1 MLGRP
6 LRPDGGVKMTLMDVL
21 KREMYTEAE
30 AARLLRMPG
39 GTLHYWLEGGS
50 RARRVYAPIL
60 REQATGS
67 RFVTWGEFVE
77 AGLLRQYRKN
87 LKVPMTEMRAFIEG
101 LRERF
106 GVPYPL
112 AHFKPLTSGQDL
124 VMQAQEI
131 AGLAPEFQLV
141 AEVKN
146 QYVLLPA
153 ADSFLRRVEY
163 KDDVAVQWRPQE
175 DLRVVFDPRHRF
187 GAPTINGVSTHA
199 LWEAVDSGE
208 DEQALA
214 DLYQLSVSDV
224 RQAIAYEIASQ
235 AA

>member
-1 MLGRP
+1 MN
-6 LRPDGGVKMTLMDVL
+6 LMDVL
-21 KREMYTEAE
+21 DREMYTEAE

-39 GTLHYWLEGGS
+39 GTLRYWLEGGT
-50 RARRVYAPIL
+50 RGRRTYAPIL

-77 AGLLRQYRKN
+77 AGLLRQYRKD
-87 LKVPMTEMRAFIEG
+87 LRVPMTEMRAFIEG
-101 LRERF
+101 LRGRF
-106 GVPYPL
+106 AVPYPL
-112 AHFKPLTSGQDL
+112 AHFRPLTSGQDL
-124 VMQAQEI
+124 VIEAQDV

-153 ADSFLRRVEY
+153 ADAFLRRVEY

-175 DLRVVFDPRHRF
+175 ELRVVFDPRRRF
-187 GAPTINGVSTHA
+187 GAPTIEGVSTHA

-208 DEQALA
+208 EEAVVA
-214 DLYQLSVSDV
+214 SLYQLSISDV
-224 RQAIAYEIASQ
+224 KQALAYEIASQ